1 MNLTERTAGE
11 RLPATLF
18 HGLGKLFVEKLYGVL
33 DGGILIHHVL
43 NRLAGM
49 NDGAMITPA
58 EGTSYFL
65 KRVLGENAGKVHRD
79 LTGESYVCGPP
90 SRKHVGHPKVIV
102 VHDLLL
108 NRLDRD
114 ATEVF
119 FGRRMSRSNRWT
131 VSRSAF
137 FESNPTYPATRVR
150 APSMRRTLLGDV
162 LARNSIISGST
173 AIPMALAFLVRMATR
188 VSKSGA

>member
-1 MNLTERTAGE
+1 MLTGRTAGK

-58 EGTSYFL
+58 EGISYFL

-90 SRKHVGHPKVIV
+90 SRKHVCHPKVIV

-119 FGRRMSRSNRWT
+119 FAQNVAEQPLDGIKIG
-131 VSRSAF
+131 F
-137 FESNPTYPATRVR
+137 FRVNPTYPATRVR
-150 APSMRRTLLGDV
+150 APSMRRTCG
-162 LARNSIISGST
+162 RCFWQGT
-173 AIPMALAFLVRMATR
+173 Q
-188 VSKSGA
+188 